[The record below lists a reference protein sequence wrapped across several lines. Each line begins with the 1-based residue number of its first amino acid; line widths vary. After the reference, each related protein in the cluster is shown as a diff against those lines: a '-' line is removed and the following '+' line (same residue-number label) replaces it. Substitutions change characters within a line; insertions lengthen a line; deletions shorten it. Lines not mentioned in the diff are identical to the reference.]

1 VSRENRATKA
11 RRLLCEG
18 RVVVDR
24 VQGRFVR
31 AYVRGDSGSFYTV
44 THDAGHWYCECVNH
58 SACSHI
64 EALRLV
70 VAIGRRVQL

>member
-1 VSRENRATKA
+1 VTRETRAAKA

-24 VQGRFVR
+24 VHGRFVR
-31 AYVRGDSGSFYTV
+31 AFVRGDSGDFYTAS
-44 THDAGHWYCECVNH
+44 HDAGHWWCSCPGH
-58 SACSHI
+58 TSCSHI

-70 VAIGRRVQL
+70 VAIGRRP